1 MSVTVRDKC
10 PCGQIARGSGSH
22 RFDFDQRLEPLSGIT
37 SDPTT
42 RSPAGKIVQVEI
54 QQTNGVPTAD
64 IFSSPSLHHLS
75 SSLGFLVVLD
85 ALSRRRGS
93 FRANECWLLLKI
105 FLTRSV
111 ILSNSPRHW
120 KGLRYSWKVLFRPT
134 LPTIHF
140 FKIDFPF
147 FRITLIVTHTNAF
160 ANWVSLSEILSPVY
174 C

>member
-1 MSVTVRDKC
+1 MSLWTDRSEEAD
-10 PCGQIARGSGSH
+10 H
-22 RFDFDQRLEPLSGIT
+22 TFDFDQRLEPLSRIT

-93 FRANECWLLLKI
+93 FRSNE
-105 FLTRSV
+105 
-111 ILSNSPRHW
+111 
-120 KGLRYSWKVLFRPT
+120 
-134 LPTIHF
+134 
-140 FKIDFPF
+140 
-147 FRITLIVTHTNAF
+147 
-160 ANWVSLSEILSPVY
+160 
-174 C
+174 